1 MDSRTVPRRS
11 RFDGALGLVY
21 LDRTTPDQAVEQTGL
36 LQEFDEERQ
45 LTKRGD
51 RRVRLPRHIDT
62 PGVGVDRNRPISRR
76 NNRRLFTQR
85 VPRNQSMIFVHA
97 SMVLAILSGAQH
109 QPPDLG

>member
-1 MDSRTVPRRS
+1 MVR
-11 RFDGALGLVY
+11 LGWVG

-62 PGVGVDRNRPISRR
+62 PGVGVDRNRPYQPS
-76 NNRRLFTQR
+76 QQPA
-85 VPRNQSMIFVHA
+85 VVHPAGAADQSMIFVHA
-97 SMVLAILSGAQH
+97 SMVLAIYREH
-109 QPPDLG
+109 NTNRRI